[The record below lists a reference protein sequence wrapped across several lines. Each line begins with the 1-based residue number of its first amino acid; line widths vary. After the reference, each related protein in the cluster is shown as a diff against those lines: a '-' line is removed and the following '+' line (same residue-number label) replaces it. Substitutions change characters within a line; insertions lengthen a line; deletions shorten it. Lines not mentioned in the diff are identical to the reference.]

1 VVAASSPPEVPP
13 ELAVTP
19 PEPTAPPLL
28 EPPLLVLPP
37 LLLPPLLVVP
47 PEELPPDAL
56 LPPEPFAPPL
66 DEPLEPP
73 LDPFDPPVDPPDLP
87 PEPEP
92 PPLSDAFVQKAET
105 DIRPAPN
112 RIKPRLLATRESP
125 IEGRGDMGEDLLQR
139 ATSKRPGNYSLK
151 GQGKGIE
158 QRDRQG
164 TRGDPISGN
173 GEQRKR
179 TPALHIMARRRRHEA
194 NGS

>member
-1 VVAASSPPEVPP
+1 M
-13 ELAVTP
+13 P

-37 LLLPPLLVVP
+37 LLEPPLLVVP

-66 DEPLEPP
+66 GEPFTPPLE
-73 LDPFDPPVDPPDLP
+73 PFDPPVDPPDLP

-112 RIKPRLLATRESP
+112 KIKPRLLATRESP

-139 ATSKRPGNYSLK
+139 ATSKRPGNYS
-151 GQGKGIE
+151 
-158 QRDRQG
+158 QRNTQG
-164 TRGDPISGN
+164 TWGEPISGN